1 MVCCVLLLLG
11 DSHVAAIRWL
21 WLILAAL
28 LGASSVRAEPSD
40 IAAASRSVVRVAI
53 FAAEGGEAPIGHGS
67 GIVVSPNRIVTN
79 YHVVDE
85 EEYETPIRIVIVPSE
100 GKAVYDAEI
109 VDLSP
114 GNDLALIELKNGARL
129 TPGSIFSGPV
139 SDGMDVFAIGYP
151 GGVEI
156 AQGLAIE
163 DMLRPQVPVKTRGTI
178 SAGRS
183 AKDFETLLH
192 TAPIG
197 SGNSGG
203 PLVDSCGRVI
213 GVNSFGT
220 VANGN
225 DAEFFFAISS
235 RELTAFLRKNGVS
248 VRSVSGPCRSVAELN
263 QQEAAREAAA
273 RAKIEAEQRARDSAR
288 ATTLGEARRMA
299 EYAII
304 GERENRMMLTVLL
317 LFGALG
323 TAGSAWQ
330 LFERGKQD
338 GGKLAGGGAAA
349 LLLAAGMTFFTRP
362 GFDQIDERVKATLQK
377 DPSSIAQEVVAKA
390 GKKICTIDASR
401 SRVTV
406 SDTKDVEFDWA
417 VGGCVNGKTQYAETN
432 GLWTR
437 TLVPNSEAQVSVVTF
452 EPEKSLY
459 RVERHLLGSEAMA
472 KAREARNRY
481 DVKSCSSDKALLDK
495 IGDMNRTVRALL
507 PDQANEML
515 VYSCK

>member
-1 MVCCVLLLLG
+1 M
-11 DSHVAAIRWL
+11 AAIRWL
-21 WLILAAL
+21 WLILVAL
-28 LGASSVRAEPSD
+28 AGASVARAEPSD
-40 IAAASRSVVRVAI
+40 IAAASRSVVRVAV
-53 FAAEGGEAPIGHGS
+53 FASEGGETPIGHGS
-67 GIVVSPNRIVTN
+67 GIVVSSNRIVTN
-79 YHVVDE
+79 FHVVDE

-100 GKAVYDAEI
+100 GQKVYDAEI

-114 GNDLALIELKNGARL
+114 GNDLALIQLMNGAKL
-129 TPGSIFSGPV
+129 TPGSIFSGQV
-139 SDGMDVFAIGYP
+139 GDGMDVFAIGYP
-151 GGVEI
+151 GGVEV

-163 DMLRPQVPVKTRGTI
+163 DMLRPQVPVKTRGNI

-203 PLVDSCGRVI
+203 PLVDSCGRVVGI
-213 GVNSFGT
+213 NSFGT

-225 DAEFFFAISS
+225 DAEFFFAIST

-263 QQEAAREAAA
+263 QEEAAREAAA
-273 RAKIEAEQRARDSAR
+273 RAKIEAEQRAHDSAR
-288 ATTLGEARRMA
+288 ATTLGEARRQA

-304 GERENRMMLTVLL
+304 GDRENRMMLTVLL

-323 TAGSAWQ
+323 AAGSAWQ
-330 LFERGKQD
+330 LFERDKKD
-338 GGKLAGGGAAA
+338 VGKLAVGGAAA

-362 GFDQIDERVKATLQK
+362 GFDQIDERVKETLQN
-377 DPSSIAQEVVAKA
+377 DTSTIAKELVAKA
-390 GKKICTIDASR
+390 GKKVCTLDPAR

-417 VGGCVNGKTQYAETN
+417 VGGCVNGRTQYAEAN
-432 GLWTR
+432 GVWTR
-437 TLVPNSEAQVSVVTF
+437 TLVPGSEAQVSVVTF

-481 DVKSCSSDKALLDK
+481 EVKSCSGDSALLDK
-495 IGDMNRTVRALL
+495 IGNMNRSVRELL
-507 PDQANEML
+507 PDQANEIL
-515 VYSCK
+515 VYGCK